1 MQTWQS
7 LKYWYGGYH
16 SYIRKAFQH
25 IFFII
30 SRPRVQSNNTSRVR
44 FTVILHKPI
53 HSRFYHTH
61 VMYKWNWDG
70 SCLVK
75 LIYFVL
81 HIFQIRNL
89 PNWVDESRW
98 NMPSKETWLGGAG
111 GRCCCYVVTIVVA
124 RSRIVTSRNLNT
136 YHDFIQCMD
145 GGDSKIILTPSK
157 SWGVCDNILSHVGR
171 NENDK
176 RS

>member
-1 MQTWQS
+1 MQTWHS
-7 LKYWYGGYH
+7 LKYWYGGHYN
-16 SYIRKAFQH
+16 YIRIAFQP

-44 FTVILHKPI
+44 FTVILYKPM

-81 HIFQIRNL
+81 HIFKFAICLIGLMNLGETCHLKRRDLVAVADDAVAVLLPLWLHAAALWRHAIWIRIMTSYNA
-89 PNWVDESRW
+89 W
-98 NMPSKETWLGGAG
+98 MGA
-111 GRCCCYVVTIVVA
+111 
-124 RSRIVTSRNLNT
+124 
-136 YHDFIQCMD
+136 IQ
-145 GGDSKIILTPSK
+145 K
-157 SWGVCDNILSHVGR
+157 
-171 NENDK
+171 
-176 RS
+176 